1 MQKKKTS
8 KKKKASRKKG
18 KGSMSESHEKRK
30 ALGRGLEALLPGRTS
45 AATTATPPPAGPVA
59 AAGTRMPVA
68 AEAGEAVRGEAVRE
82 IPIEEI
88 ERNPYQTRTRMDEAA
103 LAEVAA

>member
-45 AATTATPPPAGPVA
+45 AATTATPPPAGAPGHAPGAVPPSGIANPA
-59 AAGTRMPVA
+59 ATA
-68 AEAGEAVRGEAVRE
+68 AEAGEAAPGEAVRE

-88 ERNPYQTRTRMDEAA
+88 ERNPYQTR
-103 LAEVAA
+103 